1 MKVTGLS
8 ASAQIVC
15 YDAQSVDAG
24 LLQSSSRK
32 GSYLLKD
39 GSISA
44 QTVYNQECGIF
55 IDEHLYIPLKMSKQ
69 LLTAREAEI
78 YYRSLGKKIPDLYQ
92 VIRFKQA
99 VEEINTSLKRIG
111 MQEFVFPADILHQ
124 IWYEE
129 ALKDAKSGDMRR
141 CVVISGYENYQ
152 KPSYLQ
158 IDKDC
163 LLFADTILYRR
174 TEECYEPISP
184 ILNFSWSGIDF
195 LSAAIGETNYD
206 FYRKKDLKLVY
217 LGKNMNIRLLDHE
230 LIGTSDTLYQSL
242 DGKLHKISS
251 FSDDMSYSRHNDTQK
266 VVISSYNEYI
276 MEGIVESAWYDET
289 YFQKN
294 ENGLFVKVDQ
304 KSVDIY

>member
-1 MKVTGLS
+1 MQT
-8 ASAQIVC
+8 IC
-15 YDAQSVDAG
+15 YDAKNVDAG

-39 GSISA
+39 GSVST

-78 YYRSLGKKIPDLYQ
+78 YYRSLGEKAPDLYQ
-92 VIRFKQA
+92 IVRFKLA
-99 VEEINTSLKRIG
+99 VKEINASLKRIG
-111 MQEFVFPADILHQ
+111 MYDFVFSEDILHNV
-124 IWYEE
+124 WYEE
-129 ALKDAKSGDMRR
+129 ALKDAKPDDTRR
-141 CVVISGYENYQ
+141 CVVIFGYKNYQ

-174 TEECYEPISP
+174 TEKCYEPISP
-184 ILNFSWSGIDF
+184 VLQFGWAGIDF

-206 FYRKKDLKLVY
+206 FYREKDLKLVY
-217 LGKNMNIRLLDHE
+217 LGKNMNVRLLDHE
-230 LIGTSDTLYQSL
+230 LIGTSDALYQSL
-242 DGKLHKISS
+242 EGKLHKISS
-251 FSDDMSYSRHNDTQK
+251 FGDDILYSSHDDTQQI
-266 VVISSYNEYI
+266 VISFYNEYI
-276 MEGIVESAWYDET
+276 MEGIVEAAWYDET

-294 ENGLFVKVDQ
+294 GNGLFVKVDE
-304 KSVDIY
+304 KSVDTYIR